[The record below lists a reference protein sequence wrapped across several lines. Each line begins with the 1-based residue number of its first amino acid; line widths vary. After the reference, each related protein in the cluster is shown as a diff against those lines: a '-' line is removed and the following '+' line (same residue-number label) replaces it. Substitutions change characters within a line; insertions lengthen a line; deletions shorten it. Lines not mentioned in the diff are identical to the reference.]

1 MTVSLPVKIPRM
13 ARTARE
19 QQLLSVALRLFV
31 EHGYQGTAMGD
42 IADAA
47 GITRPVVYN
56 CFGSKD
62 ALYLACLTQ
71 ARQALEQSML
81 SAALAQEQPQARLRA
96 GLEGYFQFIDANPL
110 AWRLLYGSG
119 VAVAGNAAEE
129 AVRLRL
135 HTVDAIAALFRLSAP
150 EAAPGQLKIYAHA
163 MSGAAEQ
170 VAKYGM
176 TAPEQP
182 RDTLIDTL
190 MQFAWQGLEPLLSP
204 TPLDLLPFGAQ
215 LLQARLAGRELFY
228 LSSGPHQ
235 PQSAR
240 RGGVPVLFPQFA
252 GNGPLPK
259 HGFARNRDWALTTPH
274 ASGTCVAFLRLTP
287 SDDPQ
292 WPHSAELTLTTV
304 LDDALTQTLRIE
316 NTGSNAFS
324 FSGGLHPYW
333 AVSDVAG
340 CSISG
345 LDVSGLGRR
354 EVDEWHAGGEAIT
367 LIDGEHHVR
376 LSQQGFQGW
385 QVWNPGADH
394 ALSDM
399 PQADWQRFVC
409 LEPVVMTPIW
419 LAPGEVFKGVLRAEV
434 AVSSAIT

>member
-1 MTVSLPVKIPRM
+1 MPVSLPAKIPRM

-81 SAALAQEQPQARLRA
+81 GAALAQDQPQARLRA
-96 GLEGYFQFIDANPL
+96 GLEGYFQFIHANPL

-150 EAAPGQLKIYAHA
+150 EAPLGQLKIYAHA

-170 VAKYGM
+170 VAKYAM
-176 TAPEQP
+176 TAPDQP
-182 RDTLIDTL
+182 LSTLIDTL
-190 MQFAWQGLEPLLSP
+190 MQFAWQGLEPLLAP
-204 TPLDLLPFGAQ
+204 ARLELLPFGAQ
-215 LLQARLAGRELFY
+215 LLQASLAGRDLFY
-228 LSSGPHQ
+228 LSPGPHQ
-235 PQSAR
+235 PQAAR
-240 RGGVPVLFPQFA
+240 RGGIPVLFPQFA

-259 HGFARNRDWALTTPH
+259 HGFARHRDWTLTAPRPD
-274 ASGTCVAFLRLTP
+274 TCVARLRLTP
-287 SDDPQ
+287 ADHPQ

-304 LDDALTQTLRIE
+304 IDEALTQTLRIE
-316 NTGSNAFS
+316 NTGSDTFS

-333 AVSDVAG
+333 AVSDVTS
-340 CSISG
+340 CRISG
-345 LDVSGLGRR
+345 LDVSGLGHR

-367 LIDGEHHVR
+367 LTDGEHRLR

-399 PQADWQRFVC
+399 SPADWQRFVC
-409 LEPVVMTPIW
+409 LEPVMMTPIR
-419 LAPGEVFKGVLRAEV
+419 LAPGGVFEGMLRAEV
-434 AVSSAIT
+434 VTKNAIT